1 MTREE
6 ITQEIL
12 NIQSK
17 NYLLELPTGF
27 GKTKIS
33 IEKAKSYNPKSIL
46 IVVNRIVHKDVWKE
60 EFSKW
65 WNNCNADITITT
77 YSSLHKYIGSYDVCI
92 IDEAH
97 HLSERCRE
105 ILSNY
110 NVEHYILLSATVNSK
125 LKYIFNTF
133 FHPIYFY
140 SKTLRNAIDDDILPD
155 PKIFLLPLYLNNNFP
170 TETII
175 KNPKAKG
182 QMIESSWANRWT
194 YIRQKKN
201 PVKIYCTEAQYNQDS
216 TGLIEFWKTRLM
228 RTNSQIAKNKWLH
241 LCNERLNWLSE
252 KKIPYII
259 KILNRLNSKRT
270 LTFCSNIKQTEIY
283 GKYCINSKN
292 KDSSK
297 YLEMFNSGKI
307 NHITACNILNEG
319 MNLYNC
325 QVGIYSNLNS
335 SEAIIKQ
342 RLGRLLR
349 HKNPVIIIPYFKGTR
364 EEELVKKMMENYNI
378 KLVTV
383 VHDIKDIRI

>member
-12 NIQSK
+12 NLQSK

-33 IEKAKSYNPKSIL
+33 IEKAKSYSPKSIL
-46 IVVNRIVHKDVWKE
+46 IVVNRVVHKDVWKE
-60 EFSKW
+60 EFNKW
-65 WNNCNADITITT
+65 WNNCNANITITT
-77 YSSLHKYIGSYDVCI
+77 YSSLHKYVGSYDVCI

-125 LKYIFNTF
+125 LKYIFSNF

-140 SKTLRNAIDDDILPD
+140 SKTLRDAIDDDILPD

-216 TGLIEFWKTRLM
+216 TGLIEFWKTRFM

-270 LTFCSNIKQTEIY
+270 LTFCSNIRQTEIY